1 MVKVQTYSS
10 VWDAIADSPEEA
22 CNLKLRSELMDAL
35 EAYILREGITQQ
47 VAAER
52 LGIPRSR
59 VSELVNGRIS
69 KFTIDKLVNMAAR
82 VGLAVTVAIEE
93 ARHRWPTHDAQTQ
106 RILGIDFTSRPT
118 SSKPI
123 TVADCH
129 LSGDRLSVQSLRKL
143 RSFEEFERL
152 LAADGP
158 WVAAIDMPFAQPD
171 ALIEALGWPKV
182 WRDCIR
188 YVADLGKDA
197 FEQALNDYRQAQPY
211 GRKEHLRRTDKL
223 AKSLSPMKL
232 HFQPVGKMF
241 FQGAPRLL
249 RSEANIVPC
258 APNGVDRTVVEAYPA
273 LVAHYLANTRSY
285 KHDKSAKPIHEDA
298 RRKIVEALASETCRK
313 QYGVSVSLDPKDR
326 RELVND
332 PKADLLDAVLCAVQG
347 AWASRQQGFGVPPDC
362 DDEGWIVDPALAS
375 PTREG

>member
-52 LGIPRSR
+52 LGVPRSR

-123 TVADCH
+123 TVADCR

-182 WRDCIR
+182 WRS
-188 YVADLGKDA
+188 K
-197 FEQALNDYRQAQPY
+197 
-211 GRKEHLRRTDKL
+211 
-223 AKSLSPMKL
+223 
-232 HFQPVGKMF
+232 
-241 FQGAPRLL
+241 
-249 RSEANIVPC
+249 
-258 APNGVDRTVVEAYPA
+258 
-273 LVAHYLANTRSY
+273 
-285 KHDKSAKPIHEDA
+285 
-298 RRKIVEALASETCRK
+298 
-313 QYGVSVSLDPKDR
+313 
-326 RELVND
+326 
-332 PKADLLDAVLCAVQG
+332 LLDG
-347 AWASRQQGFGVPPDC
+347 PRFG
-362 DDEGWIVDPALAS
+362 ETA
-375 PTREG
+375 